1 MYDEFLASDL
11 SDILTGSEVDFL
23 SNDFV
28 TEPFNSNDGRGGQ
41 NSKVEKAKA
50 QCETQLTR
58 LWLKSEIEHCG
69 KLGKKFAIFE
79 KLTITTR
86 LFRILME
93 HINIKRSLESE
104 LQIDYICSIQIL
116 KILEVIIQKGQI

>member
-1 MYDEFLASDL
+1 MILEFLTSEMYDEFLASDL
-11 SDILTGSEVDFL
+11 SDVLTGSEVDFL

-28 TEPFNSNDGRGGQ
+28 NEPFNSNDGRGGQ

-69 KLGKKFAIFE
+69 KLGKN
-79 KLTITTR
+79 R
-86 LFRILME
+86 C
-93 HINIKRSLESE
+93 SE
-104 LQIDYICSIQIL
+104 L
-116 KILEVIIQKGQI
+116 GQIWFDLRLVETPDERTKQ